1 MKKLLNTIKY
11 IILNPVIIS
20 ALTYVGAF
28 QNNTGF
34 LNVLRFIIW
43 TAFVFGLIIATSKK
57 ACSIYYTKSKLSRY
71 YFPAVELFFDFTI
84 IGVLVYQGH
93 ILLGIVVLLSIFLEE
108 FIIQY
113 AKEYLKET
121 KLDTP

>member
-1 MKKLLNTIKY
+1 MKKLLNTINY
-11 IILNPVIIS
+11 IILNPVMMS

-28 QNNTGF
+28 QDNTGF

-57 ACSIYYTKSKLSRY
+57 ACSIYYTKNKLIRY
-71 YFPAVELFFDFTI
+71 YFPTVELFFGFTI

-93 ILLGIVVLLSIFLEE
+93 ILLGIVVLMSLFLEE
-108 FIIQY
+108 FIIQC
-113 AKEYLKET
+113 AKEYLEESKV
-121 KLDTP
+121 DTP

>member
-11 IILNPVIIS
+11 IILNPVMMS

-28 QNNTGF
+28 QDNTGF

-43 TAFVFGLIIATSKK
+43 TAFVFGLIIVTSKK
-57 ACSIYYTKSKLSRY
+57 ACSIYYTKNKLSRY
-71 YFPAVELFFDFTI
+71 YFPTVELFFGFTI

-93 ILLGIVVLLSIFLEE
+93 ILLGIVVLMSLFLEE
-108 FIIQY
+108 FIIQC
-113 AKEYLKET
+113 AKEYLEESKV
-121 KLDTP
+121 DTQ